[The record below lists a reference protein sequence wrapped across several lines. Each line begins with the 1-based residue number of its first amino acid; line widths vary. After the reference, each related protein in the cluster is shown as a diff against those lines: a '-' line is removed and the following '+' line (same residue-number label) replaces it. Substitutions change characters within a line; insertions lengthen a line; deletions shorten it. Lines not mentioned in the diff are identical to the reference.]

1 VLRIPDLDHAKAAVL
16 STLGSPDSQR
26 CYRQAIE
33 HFVAWYCSEPRL
45 AFNKTVVLRYRLQ
58 LEAEGLAAS
67 TINVRLAAVR
77 RLAYEAADS
86 GLLSPELAASIG
98 RVKGPKKIGIRIG
111 NWLTTDQSKTL
122 LSTPDLGSIR
132 GKRDYAVLATLLGCG
147 LRRSELIHL
156 TVEDL
161 QQRDGRWAIV
171 DMVGKGSHVRT
182 VPVPAWVK
190 TAIDLWTVAA
200 GIKTGRLFRCVN
212 KTGSVWGESITEK
225 VVWWAVR
232 EFARKANLEGLA
244 PHDLRRTCARLCHEA
259 GGELEQIQFLLGHES
274 VQTTEKYLGCKQ
286 RLRVAVNDSIGL
298 EPPT

>member
-1 VLRIPDLDHAKAAVL
+1 MKRKLRRKPRRVLRIPDLDHAKAAVL

-67 TINVRLAAVR
+67 TVNVRLAAVR

-98 RVKGPKKIGIRIG
+98 RVKGPKKVGIRIG
-111 NWLTTDQSKTL
+111 NWLTTDQGKTL
-122 LSTPDLGSIR
+122 LSTPDRGSIR

-147 LRRSELIHL
+147 LRRSELLHL

-161 QQRDGRWAIV
+161 QQRDGRWAIA
-171 DMVGKGSHVRT
+171 DSPM
-182 VPVPAWVK
+182 
-190 TAIDLWTVAA
+190 
-200 GIKTGRLFRCVN
+200 
-212 KTGSVWGESITEK
+212 
-225 VVWWAVR
+225 
-232 EFARKANLEGLA
+232 
-244 PHDLRRTCARLCHEA
+244 
-259 GGELEQIQFLLGHES
+259 GGVS
-274 VQTTEKYLGCKQ
+274 
-286 RLRVAVNDSIGL
+286 
-298 EPPT
+298 